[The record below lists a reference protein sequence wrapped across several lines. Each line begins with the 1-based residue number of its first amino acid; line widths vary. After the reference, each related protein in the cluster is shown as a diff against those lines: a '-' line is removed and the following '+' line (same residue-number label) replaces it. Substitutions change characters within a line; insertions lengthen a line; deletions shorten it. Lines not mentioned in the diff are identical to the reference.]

1 MPKLKIPYSE
11 RETGYCYDR
20 LGQTLNVYQK
30 GIADIRLAM
39 ESNNSFEQRLRKVLR
54 LHAMSLQAV
63 EPEETS
69 DSWNEE
75 DVYLCC
81 LYDMLESMYNAEA
94 ERIAS
99 GAVSYEEKRKNL
111 DDLKISIARLP
122 FGSSQYRNNIR
133 PRLERA
139 VLERSKSLEGK
150 L

>member
-11 RETGYCYDR
+11 LTGYCYDR
-20 LGQTLNVYQK
+20 LAQTQSVYQK

-39 ESNNSFEQRLRKVLR
+39 ESNNSFEERLRKVLR

-63 EPEETS
+63 EPEETPES
-69 DSWNEE
+69 LNEE
-75 DVYLCC
+75 EVYLCC

-94 ERIAS
+94 ERIAG
-99 GAVSYEEKRKNL
+99 GAVSYEVKKKNL
-111 DDLKISIARLP
+111 DDLKVSIARLP
-122 FGSSQYRNNIR
+122 FGNPQYRNNIR

-139 VLERSKSLEGK
+139 VSERSKNLEGR